1 MISLDEITVQIGDAT
16 LVQGVSAA
24 VRPGRLTAVV
34 GPNGAGKTT
43 LLRVA
48 SGEMTPSSG
57 SVHFDGQPLAS
68 LPAREQARRRAV
80 LPQHSRL
87 RSSFCVL
94 EVVLMGRT
102 PHVEGAESARD
113 WAVAE
118 TALDVVG
125 MADFAERSFPTLSGG
140 EAQRVHLARALAQ
153 IWDAPDDGNRYLL
166 LDEPT
171 ASLDLAHQHN
181 VLRTARSLADAG
193 TGVLAVL
200 HDLNLAAQ
208 YADRVLILQG
218 GRGVA
223 SGPPADVFTPES
235 IHTVFGLPVCVLA
248 HPTQSC
254 PLIVPDGSA
263 TPEPPT
269 SHGDGERARRSA
281 GEAGNRRNGEAQN
294 RRIGEPATEAGEPEI
309 EQPEDRGAT

>member
-1 MISLDEITVQIGDAT
+1 MISLDDIAVRMGDAT

-48 SGEMTPSSG
+48 SGELAPSEG
-57 SVHFDGQPLAS
+57 SVEMDGAPLDALS
-68 LPAREQARRRAV
+68 EREQARRRAV
-80 LPQHSRL
+80 LPQQSQLHFAFS
-87 RSSFCVL
+87 VL

-102 PHVEGAESARD
+102 PHLDGAESPRD

-118 TALDVVG
+118 TALDAVG
-125 MADFAERSFPTLSGG
+125 MSDFAERAFPTLSGG

-153 IWDAPDDGNRYLL
+153 IWDAPDAGHRYLL

-171 ASLDLAHQHN
+171 ASLDLAYQHD
-181 VLRTARSLADAG
+181 VLQTARALADDG

-208 YADRVLILQG
+208 YADRVLVLRQG
-218 GRGVA
+218 SAFAQG
-223 SGPPADVFTPES
+223 SPADVFTPS
-235 IHTVFGLPVCVLA
+235 VIRDVFGIPVRILDHPA
-248 HPTQSC
+248 HPC
-254 PLIVPDGSA
+254 PLIVP
-263 TPEPPT
+263 T
-269 SHGDGERARRSA
+269 A
-281 GEAGNRRNGEAQN
+281 GESPTVANPRA
-294 RRIGEPATEAGEPEI
+294 A
-309 EQPEDRGAT
+309 

>member
-16 LVQGVSAA
+16 LVQNVSADI
-24 VRPGRLTAVV
+24 RPGWLTAVV

-57 SVHFDGQPLAS
+57 TVCFDDRPLAS

-87 RSSFCVL
+87 RSSFCAL

-113 WAVAE
+113 WAIAE
-118 TALDVVG
+118 AALDVVG
-125 MADFAERSFPTLSGG
+125 MGDFAERSFPTLSGG

-153 IWDAPDDGNRYLL
+153 IWDSPDEGNRYLL

-181 VLRTARSLADAG
+181 VLRTARSLTDAG

-208 YADRVLILQG
+208 YADRVLLLQEG
-218 GRGVA
+218 KGVA
-223 SGPPADVFTPES
+223 SGAPADVFTPER
-235 IHTVFGLPVCVLA
+235 IHRVFGLPVCVLA

-263 TPEPPT
+263 TPDAPT
-269 SHGDGERARRSA
+269 IHGDGERARRSA
-281 GEAGNRRNGEAQN
+281 SETGGRGNGETEN
-294 RRIGEPATEAGEPEI
+294 RGTE
-309 EQPEDRGAT
+309 